1 MLIPLPYISIISL
14 FCFILALQT
23 NQKIYWFLLPIVLG
37 ISFLTKQAP
46 TGYIFL
52 IIIFSSTIYFI
63 FNFNIKK
70 IILGLFGSGII
81 ISLFLITLTLCEI
94 SLPSFVQ
101 QYILFPMSLGESRL
115 QFLLPLEFNRIFLR
129 FKLIHL
135 SSMLLLVVCIKEII
149 KDYKYLRSN
158 EFLILISLIASSYAL
173 IIHQLMTINGI
184 FIFFIIPI
192 LAGFSHIYFLKYYK
206 NKNYILFLLI
216 FLSISSTI
224 YYGYKYIHN
233 RDFMDLRKVNIK
245 NSVDAEILDSKLSGL
260 KWITPLYP
268 NNPDREISQLSAA
281 IQIIKEDTRVKT
293 IITDY
298 QFISVILSTYDYSPS
313 QVWYGYHVNPNKGD
327 KYYKIY
333 QNFFLNRLKEN
344 KVEVVYL
351 VKPLWAG
358 NNTIFEETIN
368 HECYKKNNL
377 TEILDIYVL
386 LKCEELM
393 S

>member
-1 MLIPLPYISIISL
+1 MKNDSAAIMPSIMLMSVIS
-14 FCFILALQT
+14 A
-23 NQKIYWFLLPIVLG
+23 
-37 ISFLTKQAP
+37 
-46 TGYIFL
+46 
-52 IIIFSSTIYFI
+52 
-63 FNFNIKK
+63 
-70 IILGLFGSGII
+70 FGAGS
-81 ISLFLITLTLCEI
+81 C
-94 SLPSFVQ
+94 
-101 QYILFPMSLGESRL
+101 M
-115 QFLLPLEFNRIFLR
+115 
-129 FKLIHL
+129 
-135 SSMLLLVVCIKEII
+135 
-149 KDYKYLRSN
+149 
-158 EFLILISLIASSYAL
+158 
-173 IIHQLMTINGI
+173 
-184 FIFFIIPI
+184 FIIPI
-192 LAGFSHIYFLKYYK
+192 FAGFSHIYFLKYYR

-245 NSVDAEILDSKLSGL
+245 NSVDAKILDGKLNGL

-268 NNPDREISQLSAA
+268 NDPNKEISQLSAA
-281 IQIIKEDTRVKT
+281 IQIIKEDSRVKT

-313 QVWYGYHVNPNKGD
+313 QVWYGYHVNPNRGD

-333 QNFFLNRLKEN
+333 QNFFLNKLKEN

-368 HECYKKNNL
+368 DECFEKNNL

-386 LKCEELM
+386 LKCKDLM